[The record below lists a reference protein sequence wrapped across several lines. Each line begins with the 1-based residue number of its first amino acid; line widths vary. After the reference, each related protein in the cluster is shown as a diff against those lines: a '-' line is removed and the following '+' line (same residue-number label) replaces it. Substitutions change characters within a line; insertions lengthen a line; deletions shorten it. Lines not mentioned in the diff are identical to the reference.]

1 MDPRDTPKMAPV
13 PISKDH
19 LRELLRGKIEAMMMD
34 ILDCKQNGDIFHL
47 RL

>member
-1 MDPRDTPKMAPV
+1 MAPV

-34 ILDCKQNGDIFHL
+34 IWDRKQNGDIFHL